1 MSKPPLGERFA
12 IEEQL
17 KDMKPIRP
25 IPNEA
30 KFATEEDIIRI
41 AELGNNAGVKPE
53 DVKRKYGAGVLNFS
67 SWSFGIRETDAEL
80 IEADPLYNDGEGEE
94 WGENIDAQAYY
105 DLSTATKVTIGSG
118 TSGARI
124 EFSRPKYSDDP
135 FTARFLHGEKGPST
149 KYASMFHALGSQALH
164 DGRMKSRYD
173 NPLYDRRML
182 DDIIDEY
189 EDR

>member
-1 MSKPPLGERFA
+1 MSKPPLGERVA

-17 KDMKPIRP
+17 KDMNPTDPKMYG
-25 IPNEA
+25 A
-30 KFATEEDIIRI
+30 KFATEEDIIRV

-80 IEADPLYNDGEGEE
+80 IDAEPLRDEDYS
-94 WGENIDAQAYY
+94 ENLGAQEYY

-124 EFSRPKYSDDP
+124 EFSRPRYSDEP
-135 FTARFLHGEKGPST
+135 FTARFLRGEKGPST
-149 KYASMFHALGSQALH
+149 MYASIFHALGSQALH

-173 NPLYDRRML
+173 NPLFDRRML
-182 DDIIDEY
+182 DDIIAEY

>member
-1 MSKPPLGERFA
+1 MNPTDPKMYG
-12 IEEQL
+12 
-17 KDMKPIRP
+17 
-25 IPNEA
+25 A
-30 KFATEEDIIRI
+30 KTATEEDIIRV

-80 IEADPLYNDGEGEE
+80 IDADPPYNDGEGEE
-94 WGENIDAQAYY
+94 WGENLDAQVYY

-124 EFSRPKYSDDP
+124 EFSRPKYSDEP
-135 FTARFLHGEKGPST
+135 FTARFLRGEKGPST
-149 KYASMFHALGSQALH
+149 MYASIFHALGSQALH

-173 NPLYDRRML
+173 NPLFDRRML
-182 DDIIDEY
+182 DDIIAEY